1 MDLRIEI
8 GKYLSDSGHCVSQSH
23 REKDPEKVA
32 MFISTGSRV
41 SSLRRGSSTSK
52 VGLEGD
58 HLFTGASGSQT
69 QPSLHLL
76 FGAF

>member
-1 MDLRIEI
+1 MVAIVLA
-8 GKYLSDSGHCVSQSH
+8 KVT
-23 REKDPEKVA
+23 EKNLEKVG

-41 SSLRRGSSTSK
+41 SNLRQGSSTSK

-58 HLFTGASGSQT
+58 HLFTGASGSHT

-76 FGAF
+76 LGAF